1 MAFSLYNIFSPLPIS
16 SLWKNL
22 APRPWWDDDLER
34 LVCHLLSQLVF
45 WIKSYCLPRHLLSVA
60 SKEGLDSVKFLD
72 FSISQDNKLWLM
84 ILFRNEGEMSKL
96 TPKARKVQAGDDE
109 KWCRIE
115 SRVAAAGRHILGE
128 YKCWQTG
135 ILRNPRKWHWTSHDV
150 WYGVLSV
157 LFGHKRKRPQEA
169 LGAWKLSAYYYKP
182 DFCLILCLFKS
193 HWPPPVEFKHML
205 YLYFSSTKLV
215 CYRIGAH

>member
-1 MAFSLYNIFSPLPIS
+1 MGWLFGEISLPSSQSAGFLNKVILLASTPPLCGKQRGFGLSKIS
-16 SLWKNL
+16 RFLNFTTQQPLANDSLQDWRRNVQSRGK
-22 APRPWWDDDLER
+22 APR
-34 LVCHLLSQLVF
+34 
-45 WIKSYCLPRHLLSVA
+45 
-60 SKEGLDSVKFLD
+60 
-72 FSISQDNKLWLM
+72 
-84 ILFRNEGEMSKL
+84 
-96 TPKARKVQAGDDE
+96 ARKVQAGDDE

-115 SRVAAAGRHILGE
+115 SRVAAAGRHALGE

-182 DFCLILCLFKS
+182 DFCLMLCLFKS
-193 HWPPPVEFKHML
+193 YWPPPVEFKHML
-205 YLYFSSTKLV
+205 YSYFSSTKLV